1 MTAMVGTGPLVRL
14 ILRRDRIILPLWVLV
29 FATLPISY
37 ASANAGLLTND
48 AARHAYYQGIVSS
61 PAQLGLLGPVFGDSI
76 GALTAWRVGFLYV
89 LLGLASVLSVIRHTR
104 AEEESGRRELIGS
117 TVVGRAAAVVAAVLV
132 TVGANLLIGLIASLG
147 LIGVGQ
153 PAAGSLAL
161 GAAIASVGC
170 VFTGIGGL
178 AAQLTTGSRAAR
190 GLGAVVLVAAF
201 TIRAAGDAGGGEG
214 ALSWLSWLS
223 PVGWAQQVRP
233 FAAERW
239 WVLALPILTTL
250 AVTAVAFA
258 AVSHRD
264 LGAGVV
270 PTLPGPAAASPV
282 LRSPLALAWRLQRGV
297 LLSWILGFGAF
308 GAVLGAIGQSVADQ
322 FGDNPQLVKV
332 LHQLG
337 GVSGLVDAYFAS
349 SIGILGIAAAGYAV
363 SATLRL
369 RSEEESQRAEPLL
382 ATSVSRVRWT
392 GSHLLFGLL
401 GPAVILTAGGLMAGL
416 VYGASTG
423 KVGHEV
429 SILLSATVLQLPA
442 VWVVAG
448 LAVALF
454 GLLPRLTA
462 LAWGALAAMV
472 LLGQLGPLL
481 RLDQWVMDVSP
492 FTHLPRLPGGDLA
505 FTPLVWLVVVATAFT
520 TVGVIGFRR
529 RDVG

>member
-1 MTAMVGTGPLVRL
+1 MTTMVGTGPLVRL
-14 ILRRDRIILPLWVLV
+14 ILRRDRIILPLWVLI
-29 FATLPISY
+29 FAILPISY
-37 ASANAGLLTND
+37 ASANAGLFTND
-48 AARHAYYQGIVSS
+48 AARHAYYQGIVNS

-89 LLGLASVLSVIRHTR
+89 MLGLASVLSVIRHTR

-117 TVVGRAAAVVAAVLV
+117 TAVGRAAAVVAAVLV

-147 LIGVGQ
+147 LIGLGQ
-153 PAAGSLAL
+153 PAAGSMAL
-161 GAAIASVGC
+161 GAAIAFVGC

-178 AAQLTTGSRAAR
+178 AAQLTTGARAAR
-190 GLGAVVLVAAF
+190 GLGSAVLVAAF
-201 TIRAAGDAGGGEG
+201 TIRAAGDSGGSDG

-223 PVGWAQQVRP
+223 PIGWAQQVRQ

-250 AVTAVAFA
+250 AVTAGALA
-258 AVSHRD
+258 ATSRRD
-264 LGAGVV
+264 LGAGMV
-270 PTLPGPAAASPV
+270 PTLPGPAAASSV
-282 LRSPLALAWRLQRGV
+282 LRSPLALAWRLHRGV
-297 LLSWILGFGAF
+297 LLGWILGFAAF

-322 FGDNPQLVKV
+322 FGNNPQLVDV
-332 LHQLG
+332 MRQLG
-337 GVSGLVDAYFAS
+337 GVSGLIDAYFAS
-349 SIGILGIAAAGYAV
+349 SIAILGVAAAGYAV

-401 GPAVILTAGGLMAGL
+401 GPAVILTAAGLAAGL
-416 VYGASTG
+416 VYGVITG
-423 KVGHEV
+423 EVGHEV
-429 SILLSATVLQLPA
+429 STLLSATLLQLPA
-442 VWVVAG
+442 VWVIAG

-454 GLLPRLTA
+454 GLLPKLTA
-462 LAWGALAAMV
+462 LSWGALAGVV

-481 RLDQWVMDVSP
+481 RLDQWAMDVSP
-492 FTHLPRLPGGDLA
+492 FTHLPRLPGGDLV
-505 FTPLVWLVVVATAFT
+505 FTPLALLVVVATAFT